1 MQNTPDLSGI
11 INLIMQNPSLIAEIS
26 ALAKPKSDPSPEP
39 EITESA
45 QQKEE
50 STVKEE
56 PSEEKIAVSSA
67 PLMRTHRHELLS
79 AMKPY
84 LSENRRSAIDSMASI
99 LDVIDVMIKK

>member
-26 ALAKPKSDPSPEP
+26 ALAKPKAEP
-39 EITESA
+39 VAETEVTEDLS
-45 QQKEE
+45 
-50 STVKEE
+50 VNEE
-56 PSEEKIAVSSA
+56 PAIEEKPAEAEASVV
-67 PLMRTHRHELLS
+67 PLMRSHRHELLN

-84 LSENRRSAIDSMASI
+84 LSESRRSAIDSMASI

>member
-26 ALAKPKSDPSPEP
+26 ALANPKSDIVAET
-39 EITESA
+39 EIIEST
-45 QQKEE
+45 QEKEE
-50 STVKEE
+50 QTDKDGGVQ
-56 PSEEKIAVSSA
+56 EKVAVSSA
-67 PLMRTHRHELLS
+67 PLMRTHRHELLN

-84 LSENRRSAIDSMASI
+84 LSESRRSAIDSMSSI

>member
-26 ALAKPKSDPSPEP
+26 ALAKPKSDSSPEP

-50 STVKEE
+50 PTVKEE
-56 PSEEKIAVSSA
+56 PAEEKIAVSSA

-84 LSENRRSAIDSMASI
+84 LSESRRSAIDSMASI

>member
-26 ALAKPKSDPSPEP
+26 ALAKPKNDPSPEP
-39 EITESA
+39 EITEIA

>member
-26 ALAKPKSDPSPEP
+26 ALANPKSDIVAET
-39 EITESA
+39 EIIEST
-45 QQKEE
+45 QEKEE
-50 STVKEE
+50 QTDKDGDIQ
-56 PSEEKIAVSSA
+56 EKVAVSSA
-67 PLMRTHRHELLS
+67 PLMRTHRHELLN

-84 LSENRRSAIDSMASI
+84 LSESRRSAIDSMSSI

>member
-50 STVKEE
+50 PTVKEE
-56 PSEEKIAVSSA
+56 PAEEKNAVSSA

-84 LSENRRSAIDSMASI
+84 LSESRRSAIDSMASI

>member
-39 EITESA
+39 EITEST

-50 STVKEE
+50 PTVKEE
-56 PSEEKIAVSSA
+56 PEEEKIAVSSA

>member
-26 ALAKPKSDPSPEP
+26 ALANPKSDIVAET
-39 EITESA
+39 EIIEST
-45 QQKEE
+45 QEKEE
-50 STVKEE
+50 QTDKEGDIQ
-56 PSEEKIAVSSA
+56 EKVAVSSA
-67 PLMRTHRHELLS
+67 PLMRTHRHELLN

-84 LSENRRSAIDSMASI
+84 LSESRRSAIDSMSSI

>member
-50 STVKEE
+50 PTVKEE
-56 PSEEKIAVSSA
+56 PEEEKIAVSSA

>member
-50 STVKEE
+50 PTVKEE
-56 PSEEKIAVSSA
+56 PSEEKITVSSA